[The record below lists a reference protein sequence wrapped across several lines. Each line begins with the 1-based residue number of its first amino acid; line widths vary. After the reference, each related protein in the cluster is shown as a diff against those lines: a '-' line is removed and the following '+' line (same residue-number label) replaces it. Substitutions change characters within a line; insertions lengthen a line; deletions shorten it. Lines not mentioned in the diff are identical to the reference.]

1 MTENIITIELTGMA
15 HGGSAIGRHEGRAI
29 FVPYGV
35 PGEQVRARIVQDKG
49 RFAIAE
55 VVEVLVESSN
65 RAQPPCPYFGDG
77 LCGGCQ
83 FQQIDYTKQLN
94 LKQQVVRDQMAR
106 LGGLPDAVVH
116 PTLASPNIYGYRS
129 HATFHVD
136 PNGHL
141 GFIKTDHRTV
151 LPVDDCLLLSPT
163 LRDTFQDAHNQRFT
177 PNTRIRFQAGTDDQ
191 PIYFPMGAI
200 TDDVAEPL
208 EEKPVQRSLSKHNR
222 SRTSPPPPRDYVS
235 EQVSKE
241 AVHYII
247 KNRTFRCSAGSFF
260 QVNLA
265 QAEKLVEL
273 VLERLNLKGD
283 EQILDLYSGVGLF
296 TAFLASQAKQV
307 SAVELFAPAV
317 EDAQVNLND
326 YANID
331 LYVGKI
337 ESVLP
342 RLGQNYDAAVVD
354 PPRAGMDAPAL
365 EALIKIQPRQIV
377 YVSCDPATLARDAKR
392 LTAAG
397 YILCDVQPVDM
408 FPQTYHIECVA
419 HFIR

>member
-1 MTENIITIELTGMA
+1 MTEDIITLELTGMA

-29 FVPYGV
+29 FVPYGI

-55 VVEVLVESSN
+55 VVEVLVESPD
-65 RAQPPCPYFGDG
+65 RVQPPCPYFGNG

-83 FQQIDYTKQLN
+83 FQQIDYANQLI

-106 LGGLPDAVVH
+106 LGGLPDAVVY
-116 PTLASPNIYGYRS
+116 PTIPSPNIYGYRS

-136 PNGHL
+136 SNGHL

-163 LRDTFQDAHNQRFT
+163 LRDAFEDARIQRFT
-177 PNTRIRFQAGTDDQ
+177 PNTRIRFQTGTDEQ
-191 PIYFPMGAI
+191 PIHFPMGTI

-208 EEKPVQRSLSKHNR
+208 EEKPSPRTSNKRNP
-222 SRTSPPPPRDYVS
+222 SRTASPTPTTSP
-235 EQVSKE
+235 QVLNE
-241 AVHYII
+241 AVHYTIR
-247 KNRTFRCSAGSFF
+247 NRKFRCSAGSFF
-260 QVNLA
+260 QVNLV

-273 VLERLNLKGD
+273 VLERLQLKGT
-283 EQILDLYSGVGLF
+283 EHILDLYSGVGLF
-296 TAFLASQAKQV
+296 TAFIAAQAKHV

-342 RLGQNYDAAVVD
+342 RLRSQYNAAVVD

-365 EALIKIQPRQIV
+365 EALIKTQPRQIV

-392 LTAAG
+392 LTATG
-397 YILCDVQPVDM
+397 YTLRDVQPVDM

>member
-1 MTENIITIELTGMA
+1 MTNDLITLELTGMA
-15 HGGSAIGRHEGRAI
+15 HGGSAIGRYEGRAI

-35 PGEQVRARIVQDKG
+35 PGEQVRVRITQDKG

-55 VVEVLVESSN
+55 VVEVLAKSLDRV
-65 RAQPPCPYFGDG
+65 QPPCSYFGNG

-106 LGGLPDAVVH
+106 LGGLPDVIVH
-116 PTLASPNIYGYRS
+116 PTLASPDIYGYRS

-136 PNGHL
+136 PNEHI

-163 LRDTFQDAHNQRFT
+163 LRDEFADAHNQHFT
-177 PNTRIRFQAGTDDQ
+177 PNTRIRFQVGIDGQ
-191 PIYFPMGAI
+191 PIHFPMGTV

-208 EEKPVQRSLSKHNR
+208 EEKPVSRSPIKHNH
-222 SRTSPPPPRDYVS
+222 SRAATPTPTVS
-235 EQVSKE
+235 HQVSNE
-241 AVHYII
+241 AVYYNI
-247 KNRTFRCSAGSFF
+247 KNRKFRCSAGSFF

-273 VLERLNLKGD
+273 VLERLNLQGD
-283 EQILDLYSGVGLF
+283 EHILDLYSGVGLF
-296 TAFLASQAKQV
+296 TSFLAEQAKSV
-307 SAVELFAPAV
+307 SAVELFEPAV

-342 RLGQNYDAAVVD
+342 RLKPNYDAAVVD

-397 YILCDVQPVDM
+397 YTLHDVQPVDM

-419 HFIR
+419 HFTR